1 MNKNSTAILMATVL
15 LTFSLAAC
23 KPSND
28 PPPDIIKT
36 QREALQKARAVG
48 DVQKKAADEQQKA
61 ADEQTKQADDST
73 K

>member
-1 MNKNSTAILMATVL
+1 MAKNPTALLMATVL
-15 LTFSLAAC
+15 LASTLAAC

-48 DVQKKAADEQQKA
+48 GVEKKAAEEQQKA
-61 ADEQTKQADDST
+61 ADEQMKQADDSS